1 MLQHKIFPYLTIQ
14 KLSLRY
20 INKFPLGQREKR
32 ELFQMYSKYFQ
43 IKFNPELQDF
53 EIMESHLLD
62 FREIIENKYLLIT
75 RLVFDQNK
83 ANHQEKPDFYY
94 LIDLKAEYS
103 ATFDSSSMI
112 EILQDLHKIEKKAFF
127 KSIKEKLITEVLL
140 QES

>member
-1 MLQHKIFPYLTIQ
+1 
-14 KLSLRY
+14 
-20 INKFPLGQREKR
+20 
-32 ELFQMYSKYFQ
+32 MYSKYFQ